1 MTSTRLM
8 NKFLKCLK
16 NGEFILNPGDEILAR
31 PLSEIL
37 FMFMSLALYQAGDS
51 EAKWYHFTHV
61 DIKTA
66 RNVSGLRLCKSNVM
80 LTEKLSQNFV
90 A

>member
-16 NGEFILNPGDEILAR
+16 NGEFILNPGDEIFAR

-37 FMFMSLALYQAGDS
+37 FMFMSLAIYQTGNS
-51 EAKWYHFTHV
+51 EAK
-61 DIKTA
+61 
-66 RNVSGLRLCKSNVM
+66 
-80 LTEKLSQNFV
+80 
-90 A
+90 